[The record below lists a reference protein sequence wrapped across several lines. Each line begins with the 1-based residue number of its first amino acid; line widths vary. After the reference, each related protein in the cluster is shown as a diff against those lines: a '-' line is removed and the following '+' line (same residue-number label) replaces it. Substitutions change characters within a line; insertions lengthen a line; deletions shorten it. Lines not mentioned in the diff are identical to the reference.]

1 MRMMIRFFLVYVP
14 LTFSQEFSVECGICY
29 AYRLGVGAVLPEI
42 VCENSHC
49 GQPFH
54 HPCLLEVRILLF
66 SPCWCAN
73 IPWEVLL
80 LLLQW
85 LRGLPTSRMSFNT
98 IFGECPYCNQVSH
111 IAACCS
117 FIMYTNLIS
126 LLPFPLL
133 RSHTSP
139 LPSQSPSKHCTV
151 INTKNAIHFIVEKDY
166 QKFIFTNS
174 NQTVWF
180 KGVCYT
186 VNTSLTHDSIVH

>member
-1 MRMMIRFFLVYVP
+1 MQSMRTMIRSFLVYVP

-29 AYRLGVGAVLPEI
+29 AYRLGVGGVLPEI

-54 HPCLLEVRILLF
+54 HPCLLEVRVPLF

-117 FIMYTNLIS
+117 FIMSTNLIS

-133 RSHTSP
+133 RSHTH
-139 LPSQSPSKHCTV
+139 LPFPANLHQS
-151 INTKNAIHFIVEKDY
+151 IA
-166 QKFIFTNS
+166 
-174 NQTVWF
+174 
-180 KGVCYT
+180 
-186 VNTSLTHDSIVH
+186 L